1 MPVRSVESLTELEDE
16 KEEEEEEGE
25 ERNLFTYR
33 KSEYLIEMRK
43 IFSQFLPHIDLINM
57 KKAIKK
63 KNETHA
69 YKNAVPY
76 SMHTTLICTVI
87 RDADR
92 FYSLSNSRLVVS
104 QLKCVCALT
113 NIS

>member
-1 MPVRSVESLTELEDE
+1 MLVRSVESLTELEDA
-16 KEEEEEEGE
+16 KEEEEGE

-63 KNETHA
+63 RTKRTHT
-69 YKNAVPY
+69 KTPF
-76 SMHTTLICTVI
+76 LIPCTQ
-87 RDADR
+87 RSFAR
-92 FYSLSNSRLVVS
+92 
-104 QLKCVCALT
+104 
-113 NIS
+113 